1 MTQYGKRGII
11 YTQYL
16 KILLFEVRNMS
27 YSNNV
32 SQLILKLQTRLDELD
47 KENLTFSEIL
57 KVSKEIDS
65 LIAQ

>member
-1 MTQYGKRGII
+1 
-11 YTQYL
+11 
-16 KILLFEVRNMS
+16 MS